1 MKLNRNFAK
10 GIKSTLKG
18 KDVSDREE
26 LKNMIYK
33 MIEKSLLYNKL
44 KDPDVYDDKGTKIYL
59 KELLEV
65 TEHLLNIS
73 EAFIVDKLFI
83 TNMKKLTELNNDREK
98 LNEEISH
105 INNKI
110 NEKINFIE
118 SESNTNEEEKENVKR
133 EIKELEKHRDSKT
146 NKNNKNT
153 EYIKEITEKVLSRI
167 ENIKKNSE
175 DECRELMF
183 LKNLVNEK
191 DIDFDLEDIKNLAYH
206 LYRSGNALN
215 MKSVIQNWNAA
226 FGQKN
231 NILEVC
237 EKYFSAGKLVTSDY
251 FDKMYD
257 FLFNG
262 NNIDLSEYDD
272 KIDGLIT
279 QDIAYS
285 ERKIKNIEFNEDNTV
300 SLQMSIPHY
309 WSLLKSM
316 ELIKNMKD
324 TPSENEKRLL
334 EFREMLNMS
343 ENKENNNVPANE
355 ETENKETFV
364 KLEVDDIGEEI
375 VINSDN
381 KNLKEAESANMEEE
395 VKETVKEEQEIFE
408 HEDKRKTLLIK
419 RIESYKLKPS
429 KVSLKLIS
437 DFIEKNLYLLNDND
451 IKNLLSDE
459 NYPEFNSLFEKYGDV

>member
-10 GIKSTLKG
+10 GIKSTLRG

-73 EAFIVDKLFI
+73 EAFIVDGLFI

-110 NEKINFIE
+110 NEKINFVE

-133 EIKELEKHRDSKT
+133 EIKELEKQRDSKT

-153 EYIKEITEKVLSRI
+153 EYIKEISENVLSRI

-183 LKNLVNEK
+183 LKNLINEK
-191 DIDFDLEDIKNLAYH
+191 DIDFELEDIKNLAYH

-215 MKSVIQNWNAA
+215 MKSVIQNWNAV

-251 FDKMYD
+251 LDSLYN
-257 FLFNG
+257 FLFNE

-279 QDIAYS
+279 EDTVYS
-285 ERKIKNIEFNEDNTV
+285 DRKLKNIEFNEDNTV

-334 EFREMLNMS
+334 EFREMLNMVD
-343 ENKENNNVPANE
+343 N
-355 ETENKETFV
+355 TENKYDSIQQEHKAENTV
-364 KLEVDDIGEEI
+364 MKLEADDIGEEV
-375 VINSDN
+375 VINSN
-381 KNLKEAESANMEEE
+381 ERKEAEKNLKNDEPDSPSSNN
-395 VKETVKEEQEIFE
+395 
-408 HEDKRKTLLIK
+408 DKRKALLIK
-419 RIESYKLKPS
+419 RMETYKLKPS

-437 DFIEKNLYLLNDND
+437 DFIEKNIYLLSDND
-451 IKNLLSDE
+451 IKSLILDE
-459 NYPEFNSLFEKYGDV
+459 NYPEFKSLLEKYGDI

>member
-73 EAFIVDKLFI
+73 EAFIVDGLFI

-110 NEKINFIE
+110 NEKINFVE

-133 EIKELEKHRDSKT
+133 EIKELEKQRDSKT

-153 EYIKEITEKVLSRI
+153 EYIKEISENVLSRI

-191 DIDFDLEDIKNLAYH
+191 DIDFNLEDIKNLAYH

-215 MKSVIQNWNAA
+215 MKSVIQNWNAV

-251 FDKMYD
+251 LDSLYN
-257 FLFNG
+257 FLFNE

-279 QDIAYS
+279 EDTVYS
-285 ERKIKNIEFNEDNTV
+285 DRKIKNIEFNEDNTV

-334 EFREMLNMS
+334 EFREMLNMVD
-343 ENKENNNVPANE
+343 N
-355 ETENKETFV
+355 TENKYDSIQQEHKAENTV
-364 KLEVDDIGEEI
+364 MKLEADDIGEEV
-375 VINSDN
+375 VINSN
-381 KNLKEAESANMEEE
+381 EKTKEPEKDLRNDEPDSPSSNN
-395 VKETVKEEQEIFE
+395 
-408 HEDKRKTLLIK
+408 DKRKALLIK
-419 RIESYKLKPS
+419 RMETYKLKPS

-437 DFIEKNLYLLNDND
+437 DFIEKNIYLLSDND
-451 IKNLLSDE
+451 IKSLILDE
-459 NYPEFNSLFEKYGDV
+459 NYPEFKSLLEKYGDI

>member
-10 GIKSTLKG
+10 GIKSTLRG

-33 MIEKSLLYNKL
+33 MIEKSLLYSKL

-73 EAFIVDKLFI
+73 EAFIVNSLFI
-83 TNMKKLTELNNDREK
+83 TNIKKLTELNNDREK

-133 EIKELEKHRDSKT
+133 EIKELEKERDSKT
-146 NKNNKNT
+146 NKNIKNT
-153 EYIKEITEKVLSRI
+153 EYIKEISEKVLSRI

-175 DECRELMF
+175 EECRELMF

-251 FDKMYD
+251 FDSLYN

-262 NNIDLSEYDD
+262 NNIDLTEYDD

-285 ERKIKNIEFNEDNTV
+285 ERKIKNIEFNEDNSV
-300 SLQMSIPHY
+300 SLQMSVPHY
-309 WSLLKSM
+309 WSLLKSI

-334 EFREMLNMS
+334 EFREMLNMADNT
-343 ENKENNNVPANE
+343 ENDDIQKEP
-355 ETENKETFV
+355 ETENPV
-364 KLEVDDIGEEI
+364 AKLEANDIGEEV
-375 VINSDN
+375 VINSNN

-395 VKETVKEEQEIFE
+395 VKEPVKEEQEIFE

-419 RIESYKLKPS
+419 RIEIYKSKPT

-437 DFIEKNLYLLNDND
+437 DFIEKNIYLLSDNN

-459 NYPEFNSLFEKYGDV
+459 NYPEFNSFLEKHGDV

>member
-1 MKLNRNFAK
+1 MKLNKNFAK

-110 NEKINFIE
+110 NEKSNFIE
-118 SESNTNEEEKENVKR
+118 SESNTNEEEKEIVKR
-133 EIKELEKHRDSKT
+133 EIKELEKERDSKT

-153 EYIKEITEKVLSRI
+153 EYIKEISEQVLSRI

-191 DIDFDLEDIKNLAYH
+191 DIDFELEDIKNLAYH

-237 EKYFSAGKLVTSDY
+237 EKYFSAGKLVKSDY
-251 FDKMYD
+251 FDSLYN

-262 NNIDLSEYDD
+262 NNIDLTEYDD

-279 QDIAYS
+279 EDVAYS
-285 ERKIKNIEFNEDNTV
+285 DRKIKNIEFNEDNTV
-300 SLQMSIPHY
+300 SVTMSIPHY

-334 EFREMLNMS
+334 EFSEMLNMAD
-343 ENKENNNVPANE
+343 N
-355 ETENKETFV
+355 TENKYDSIQKEPETEKTV
-364 KLEVDDIGEEI
+364 MKLEADDIGEEV
-375 VINSDN
+375 VINSN
-381 KNLKEAESANMEEE
+381 ESKEPEKDLRNDEPDSPSLN
-395 VKETVKEEQEIFE
+395 
-408 HEDKRKTLLIK
+408 EDKRKSLLIK
-419 RIESYKLKPS
+419 RMESYKLKLS

-437 DFIEKNLYLLNDND
+437 DFIEKNLYLLSDND

-459 NYPEFNSLFEKYGDV
+459 NYPEFNSLLKKYGDV

>member
-73 EAFIVDKLFI
+73 EAFIVDGLFI

-110 NEKINFIE
+110 NEKINFVE

-133 EIKELEKHRDSKT
+133 EIKELEKQRDSKT

-153 EYIKEITEKVLSRI
+153 EYIKEISENVLSRI

-206 LYRSGNALN
+206 LYRSGNSSN
-215 MKSVIQNWNAA
+215 MKSVIQNWNAV

-251 FDKMYD
+251 LDSLYN
-257 FLFNG
+257 FLFNE

-279 QDIAYS
+279 EDTVYS
-285 ERKIKNIEFNEDNTV
+285 DRKIKNIEFNEDNTV

-334 EFREMLNMS
+334 EFREMLNMVD
-343 ENKENNNVPANE
+343 N
-355 ETENKETFV
+355 TENKYDSIQQEHKAENTV
-364 KLEVDDIGEEI
+364 MKLEADDIGEEV
-375 VINSDN
+375 VINSNETKEPEKDLRNDEPDN
-381 KNLKEAESANMEEE
+381 SPSSNN
-395 VKETVKEEQEIFE
+395 
-408 HEDKRKTLLIK
+408 DKRKALLIK
-419 RIESYKLKPS
+419 RMETYKLKPS

-437 DFIEKNLYLLNDND
+437 DFIEKNIYLLSDND
-451 IKNLLSDE
+451 IKSLILDE
-459 NYPEFNSLFEKYGDV
+459 NYPEFKSLLEKYGDI

>member
-10 GIKSTLKG
+10 GIKSTLRG

-73 EAFIVDKLFI
+73 EAFIVDGLFI

-110 NEKINFIE
+110 NEKINFVE
-118 SESNTNEEEKENVKR
+118 SESNTNDEEKENVKR
-133 EIKELEKHRDSKT
+133 EIKELEKQRDSKT

-153 EYIKEITEKVLSRI
+153 EYIKEISENVLSRI

-206 LYRSGNALN
+206 LYRSGNSSN
-215 MKSVIQNWNAA
+215 MKSVIQNWNAV

-251 FDKMYD
+251 LDSLYN
-257 FLFNG
+257 FLFNE

-279 QDIAYS
+279 EDTVYS
-285 ERKIKNIEFNEDNTV
+285 DRKIKNIEFNEDNTV

-309 WSLLKSM
+309 WSLIKSI

-334 EFREMLNMS
+334 EFREMLNMVD
-343 ENKENNNVPANE
+343 N
-355 ETENKETFV
+355 TENKYDSIQQERKAENTV
-364 KLEVDDIGEEI
+364 MKLEADDIGEEV
-375 VINSDN
+375 VINSN
-381 KNLKEAESANMEEE
+381 EIKEPEKDLRNDEPDSSSSND
-395 VKETVKEEQEIFE
+395 
-408 HEDKRKTLLIK
+408 DKRKALLIK
-419 RIESYKLKPS
+419 RMETYKLKPS

-437 DFIEKNLYLLNDND
+437 DFIEKNLYLLSDND

-459 NYPEFNSLFEKYGDV
+459 NYPEFKSLLEKYGDI

>member
-73 EAFIVDKLFI
+73 EAFIVDRLFI

-110 NEKINFIE
+110 NEKINFVE

-133 EIKELEKHRDSKT
+133 EIKELEKQRDSKT

-153 EYIKEITEKVLSRI
+153 EYIKEISENVLSRI

-215 MKSVIQNWNAA
+215 MKSVIQNWNAV

-251 FDKMYD
+251 LDKMYD
-257 FLFNG
+257 FLFNK

-279 QDIAYS
+279 EDTIYS
-285 ERKIKNIEFNEDNTV
+285 DRKIKNIEFNEDNTV

-334 EFREMLNMS
+334 EFREMLNMVD
-343 ENKENNNVPANE
+343 N
-355 ETENKETFV
+355 TENKYDSIQQEHKAENTV
-364 KLEVDDIGEEI
+364 MKLEADDIGEEV
-375 VINSDN
+375 VINSN
-381 KNLKEAESANMEEE
+381 EIKEPEKDLRNDEPDSPSSNN
-395 VKETVKEEQEIFE
+395 
-408 HEDKRKTLLIK
+408 DKRKALLIK
-419 RIESYKLKPS
+419 RMETYKLKPS

-437 DFIEKNLYLLNDND
+437 DFIEKNIYLLSDND
-451 IKNLLSDE
+451 IKSLILDE
-459 NYPEFNSLFEKYGDV
+459 NYPEFKSLLEKYGDI

>member
-10 GIKSTLKG
+10 GIKSTLRG

-59 KELLEV
+59 KELLKV

-73 EAFIVDKLFI
+73 EAFIVDGLFI

-110 NEKINFIE
+110 NEKINFVE
-118 SESNTNEEEKENVKR
+118 SESNTNDEEKENVKR
-133 EIKELEKHRDSKT
+133 EIKELEKQRDSKT

-153 EYIKEITEKVLSRI
+153 EYIKEISENVLSRI

-191 DIDFDLEDIKNLAYH
+191 DIDFELEDIKNLAYH

-215 MKSVIQNWNAA
+215 MKSVIQNWNAV

-251 FDKMYD
+251 LDSLYN
-257 FLFNG
+257 FLFNE

-279 QDIAYS
+279 EDTVYS
-285 ERKIKNIEFNEDNTV
+285 DRKIKNIEFNEDNTV

-334 EFREMLNMS
+334 EFREMLNMVD
-343 ENKENNNVPANE
+343 N
-355 ETENKETFV
+355 TENKYDSIQQEHKAENTFM
-364 KLEVDDIGEEI
+364 KLEADDIGEEV
-375 VINSDN
+375 VINSN
-381 KNLKEAESANMEEE
+381 EIKEPEKDLRNDEPDSPSSNN
-395 VKETVKEEQEIFE
+395 
-408 HEDKRKTLLIK
+408 DKRKALLIK
-419 RIESYKLKPS
+419 RMETYKLKPS

-437 DFIEKNLYLLNDND
+437 DFIEKNIYLLSDND
-451 IKNLLSDE
+451 IKSLILDE
-459 NYPEFNSLFEKYGDV
+459 NYPEFKSLLEKYGDI

>member
-1 MKLNRNFAK
+1 MKLNKNFAK

-33 MIEKSLLYNKL
+33 MIEKSLLYSKL

-98 LNEEISH
+98 LNEEISY

-110 NEKINFIE
+110 NEKINFVK
-118 SESNTNEEEKENVKR
+118 SESNTNQEEKEIVER
-133 EIKELEKHRDSKT
+133 EIKELEKERDSKT
-146 NKNNKNT
+146 NKNTKNT
-153 EYIKEITEKVLSRI
+153 EYIKEISEQVLSRI

-191 DIDFDLEDIKNLAYH
+191 DVYFDLEDIKNLAYH

-215 MKSVIQNWNAA
+215 MKDVIQNWNAV
-226 FGQKN
+226 FGQKD

-251 FDKMYD
+251 FESLYN

-262 NNIDLSEYDD
+262 NNIDLTEYDE

-279 QDIAYS
+279 EDFAYS
-285 ERKIKNIEFNEDNTV
+285 DRKIKNIKFNEDNTV

-334 EFREMLNMS
+334 EFREMLNMADNT
-343 ENKENNNVPANE
+343 ENDNIQKEP
-355 ETENKETFV
+355 ETEKPVT
-364 KLEVDDIGEEI
+364 KLEADDIGEEI

-395 VKETVKEEQEIFE
+395 VKEPVKEEQEISE
-408 HEDKRKTLLIK
+408 YEDKRKTLLIK
-419 RIESYKLKPS
+419 RIDSYKSKPS

-437 DFIEKNLYLLNDND
+437 DFIEKNPYLLSDKD
-451 IKNLLSDE
+451 IKHLLSDE
-459 NYPEFNSLFEKYGDV
+459 NYSEFNSLLEKHGDV

>member
-10 GIKSTLKG
+10 GIKSTLRG

-73 EAFIVDKLFI
+73 EAFIVDRLFI

-110 NEKINFIE
+110 NEKINFVE

-133 EIKELEKHRDSKT
+133 EIKELEKQRDSKT

-153 EYIKEITEKVLSRI
+153 EYIKEISENVLSRI

-215 MKSVIQNWNAA
+215 MKSVNQNWNAV

-251 FDKMYD
+251 LDSLYN
-257 FLFNG
+257 FLFNE

-279 QDIAYS
+279 EDTVYS
-285 ERKIKNIEFNEDNTV
+285 DRKIKNIEFNEDNTV

-334 EFREMLNMS
+334 EFREMLNMVD
-343 ENKENNNVPANE
+343 N
-355 ETENKETFV
+355 TENKYDSIQQEHKAENTV
-364 KLEVDDIGEEI
+364 MKLEADDIGEEV
-375 VINSDN
+375 VINSN
-381 KNLKEAESANMEEE
+381 EIKEPEKDLRN
-395 VKETVKEEQEIFE
+395 
-408 HEDKRKTLLIK
+408 DKT
-419 RIESYKLKPS
+419 
-429 KVSLKLIS
+429 
-437 DFIEKNLYLLNDND
+437 
-451 IKNLLSDE
+451 
-459 NYPEFNSLFEKYGDV
+459 YGNI

>member
-73 EAFIVDKLFI
+73 EAFIVDGLFI

-110 NEKINFIE
+110 NEKINFVE

-133 EIKELEKHRDSKT
+133 EIKELEKQRDSKT

-153 EYIKEITEKVLSRI
+153 EYIKEISENVLSRI

-215 MKSVIQNWNAA
+215 MKSVIQNWNAV

-251 FDKMYD
+251 LDSLYN
-257 FLFNG
+257 FLFNE

-279 QDIAYS
+279 EDTVYS
-285 ERKIKNIEFNEDNTV
+285 DRKIKNIEFNEDNTV

-334 EFREMLNMS
+334 EFREMLNMVD
-343 ENKENNNVPANE
+343 N
-355 ETENKETFV
+355 TENKYDSIQQEHKAENTV
-364 KLEVDDIGEEI
+364 MKLEADDIGEEV
-375 VINSDN
+375 VINSNETKEPEKDLRNDEPDN
-381 KNLKEAESANMEEE
+381 SPSSNN
-395 VKETVKEEQEIFE
+395 
-408 HEDKRKTLLIK
+408 DKRKALLIK
-419 RIESYKLKPS
+419 RMETYKLKPS

-437 DFIEKNLYLLNDND
+437 DFIEKNIYLLSDND
-451 IKNLLSDE
+451 IKSLILDE
-459 NYPEFNSLFEKYGDV
+459 NYPEFKSLLEKYGDI

>member
-1 MKLNRNFAK
+1 MKLNKNFAK

-33 MIEKSLLYNKL
+33 MIEKSLLYSKL

-98 LNEEISH
+98 LNEEISY

-110 NEKINFIE
+110 NEKINFVK
-118 SESNTNEEEKENVKR
+118 SESNTNQEEKEIVER
-133 EIKELEKHRDSKT
+133 EIKELEKERDSKT
-146 NKNNKNT
+146 NKNTKNT
-153 EYIKEITEKVLSRI
+153 EYIKEISEQVLSRI

-191 DIDFDLEDIKNLAYH
+191 DVDFDLEDIKNLAYH

-215 MKSVIQNWNAA
+215 MKDVIQNWNAV
-226 FGQKN
+226 FGQKD

-251 FDKMYD
+251 FESLYN

-262 NNIDLSEYDD
+262 NNIDLTEYDD

-279 QDIAYS
+279 EDVAYS
-285 ERKIKNIEFNEDNTV
+285 DRKIKNIEFNEDNTV

-334 EFREMLNMS
+334 EFREMLNMADNT
-343 ENKENNNVPANE
+343 ENDDIQKEP
-355 ETENKETFV
+355 ETEKPVT
-364 KLEVDDIGEEI
+364 KLEADDIGEEI

-395 VKETVKEEQEIFE
+395 VKEPVKEEQEISE
-408 HEDKRKTLLIK
+408 YEDKRKTLLIK
-419 RIESYKLKPS
+419 RIDSYKSKPS

-437 DFIEKNLYLLNDND
+437 DFIEKNPYLLSDKD
-451 IKNLLSDE
+451 IKHLLSDE
-459 NYPEFNSLFEKYGDV
+459 NYSEFNSLLEKHGDV

>member
-1 MKLNRNFAK
+1 MKLNKNFAK

-33 MIEKSLLYNKL
+33 MIEKSLLYSKL

-98 LNEEISH
+98 LNEEISY

-110 NEKINFIE
+110 NEKINFVK
-118 SESNTNEEEKENVKR
+118 SESNTNQEEKEIVER
-133 EIKELEKHRDSKT
+133 EIKELEKERDSKT
-146 NKNNKNT
+146 NKNTKNT
-153 EYIKEITEKVLSRI
+153 EYIKEISEQVLSRI

-191 DIDFDLEDIKNLAYH
+191 DVDFDLEDIKNLAYH

-215 MKSVIQNWNAA
+215 MKDVIQNWNAV
-226 FGQKN
+226 FGQKD

-251 FDKMYD
+251 FESLYN

-279 QDIAYS
+279 EDVAYS
-285 ERKIKNIEFNEDNTV
+285 DRKIKNIKFNEDNTV

-334 EFREMLNMS
+334 EFREMLNMVDNT
-343 ENKENNNVPANE
+343 ENDDIQKES
-355 ETENKETFV
+355 ETEKPVT
-364 KLEVDDIGEEI
+364 KLEADDIGEEV
-375 VINSDN
+375 VINSN
-381 KNLKEAESANMEEE
+381 KTKEPE
-395 VKETVKEEQEIFE
+395 KEIQNVE
-408 HEDKRKTLLIK
+408 HNNPSINEDKRKTLLIK
-419 RIESYKLKPS
+419 RIDSYKSKPS

-437 DFIEKNLYLLNDND
+437 DFIEKNPYLLSDKD
-451 IKNLLSDE
+451 IKHLLSDE
-459 NYPEFNSLFEKYGDV
+459 NYSEFNSLLEKYGDL

>member
-73 EAFIVDKLFI
+73 EAFIVDGLFI

-110 NEKINFIE
+110 NEKINFVE

-133 EIKELEKHRDSKT
+133 EIKELEKQRDSKT

-153 EYIKEITEKVLSRI
+153 EYIKEISENVLSRI

-206 LYRSGNALN
+206 LYRSGNSSN
-215 MKSVIQNWNAA
+215 MKSVIQNWNAV

-251 FDKMYD
+251 FDSLYN
-257 FLFNG
+257 FLFNE

-279 QDIAYS
+279 EDTVYS
-285 ERKIKNIEFNEDNTV
+285 DRKIKNIEFNEDNTV

-334 EFREMLNMS
+334 EFREMLNMVD
-343 ENKENNNVPANE
+343 N
-355 ETENKETFV
+355 TENKYDSIQQEHKAENTV
-364 KLEVDDIGEEI
+364 MKLEADDIGEEV
-375 VINSDN
+375 VINSNETKEPEKDLRNDEPDN
-381 KNLKEAESANMEEE
+381 SPSSNN
-395 VKETVKEEQEIFE
+395 
-408 HEDKRKTLLIK
+408 DKRKALLIK
-419 RIESYKLKPS
+419 RMETYKLKPS

-437 DFIEKNLYLLNDND
+437 DFIEKNIYLLSDND
-451 IKNLLSDE
+451 IKSLILDE
-459 NYPEFNSLFEKYGDV
+459 NYPEFKSLLEKYGDI

>member
-10 GIKSTLKG
+10 GIKSTLRG

-73 EAFIVDKLFI
+73 EAFIVDKVFI

-110 NEKINFIE
+110 NEKINFVE

-133 EIKELEKHRDSKT
+133 EIKELEKQRDSKT

-153 EYIKEITEKVLSRI
+153 EYIKEITENVLSRI

-206 LYRSGNALN
+206 LYRSGNSSN
-215 MKSVIQNWNAA
+215 MKSVIQNWNAV

-257 FLFNG
+257 FLFNE

-285 ERKIKNIEFNEDNTV
+285 ERKIKTIEFNEDNTV

-334 EFREMLNMS
+334 EFREMLNMVD
-343 ENKENNNVPANE
+343 N
-355 ETENKETFV
+355 TENKYENIQQERKAENTV
-364 KLEVDDIGEEI
+364 MKLEADDIGEEV
-375 VINSDN
+375 VINSN
-381 KNLKEAESANMEEE
+381 ETKESEKDLRNDEPDSPSLND
-395 VKETVKEEQEIFE
+395 
-408 HEDKRKTLLIK
+408 DKRKALLIK
-419 RIESYKLKPS
+419 RMETYKLKPS

-437 DFIEKNLYLLNDND
+437 DFIEKNIYLLSDND

-459 NYPEFNSLFEKYGDV
+459 NYPEFNSLLKKYGDV

>member
-10 GIKSTLKG
+10 GIKSTLRG

-73 EAFIVDKLFI
+73 EAFIVDKVFI

-110 NEKINFIE
+110 NEKINFVE

-133 EIKELEKHRDSKT
+133 EIKELEKQRDSKT

-153 EYIKEITEKVLSRI
+153 EYIKEISENVLSRI

-175 DECRELMF
+175 DECSELMF

-206 LYRSGNALN
+206 LYRSGNSSN
-215 MKSVIQNWNAA
+215 MKSVIQNWNAV

-251 FDKMYD
+251 LDSLYN
-257 FLFNG
+257 FLFNE

-279 QDIAYS
+279 EDTVYS
-285 ERKIKNIEFNEDNTV
+285 DRKIKNIEFNEDNTV
-300 SLQMSIPHY
+300 TLQMSIPHY

-334 EFREMLNMS
+334 EFREMLNMVD
-343 ENKENNNVPANE
+343 N
-355 ETENKETFV
+355 TENKYDSIQQERKAENTV
-364 KLEVDDIGEEI
+364 MKLEADDIGEEV
-375 VINSDN
+375 VINSN
-381 KNLKEAESANMEEE
+381 EKTKEPEKDLRNDEPDSPSSNN
-395 VKETVKEEQEIFE
+395 
-408 HEDKRKTLLIK
+408 DKRKALLIK
-419 RIESYKLKPS
+419 RMETYKLKPS

-451 IKNLLSDE
+451 IKSLLLDE
-459 NYPEFNSLFEKYGDV
+459 NYPEFKSLLEKYGDI

>member
-73 EAFIVDKLFI
+73 EAFIVDRLFI

-110 NEKINFIE
+110 NEKINFVE

-133 EIKELEKHRDSKT
+133 EIKELEKQRDSKT

-153 EYIKEITEKVLSRI
+153 EYIKEISENVLSRI

-215 MKSVIQNWNAA
+215 MKSVIQNWNAV

-251 FDKMYD
+251 LDSLYN
-257 FLFNG
+257 FLFNE

-279 QDIAYS
+279 EDTVYS
-285 ERKIKNIEFNEDNTV
+285 DRKIKNIEFNEDNTV

-334 EFREMLNMS
+334 EFREMLNMVD
-343 ENKENNNVPANE
+343 N
-355 ETENKETFV
+355 TENKYDSIQQEHKAENTV
-364 KLEVDDIGEEI
+364 MKLEADDIGEEV
-375 VINSDN
+375 VINSN
-381 KNLKEAESANMEEE
+381 EIKEPEKDLRNDEPDSPSSNN
-395 VKETVKEEQEIFE
+395 
-408 HEDKRKTLLIK
+408 DKRKALLIK
-419 RIESYKLKPS
+419 RMETYKLKPS

-437 DFIEKNLYLLNDND
+437 DFIEKNIYLLSDND
-451 IKNLLSDE
+451 IKSLILDE
-459 NYPEFNSLFEKYGDV
+459 NYPEFKSLLEKYGDI

>member
-1 MKLNRNFAK
+1 MKLNKNFAK
-10 GIKSTLKG
+10 GIKSTLRG

-33 MIEKSLLYNKL
+33 MIEKSLLYSKL

-73 EAFIVDKLFI
+73 EAFIVDRLFI

-110 NEKINFIE
+110 NEKINFVE

-133 EIKELEKHRDSKT
+133 EIKELEKQRDSKT

-153 EYIKEITEKVLSRI
+153 EYIKEITENVLSRI

-206 LYRSGNALN
+206 LYRSGNSSN
-215 MKSVIQNWNAA
+215 MKSVIQNWNAV

-257 FLFNG
+257 FLFNE

-279 QDIAYS
+279 EDTVYS
-285 ERKIKNIEFNEDNTV
+285 DRKIKNIEFNEDNTV

-334 EFREMLNMS
+334 EFREMLNMVD
-343 ENKENNNVPANE
+343 N
-355 ETENKETFV
+355 TENKYENIQQERKAENTV
-364 KLEVDDIGEEI
+364 MKLEADDIGEEV
-375 VINSDN
+375 VINSN
-381 KNLKEAESANMEEE
+381 ETKESEKDLRNDEPDSPSLND
-395 VKETVKEEQEIFE
+395 
-408 HEDKRKTLLIK
+408 DKRKALLIK
-419 RIESYKLKPS
+419 RMETYKLKPS

-437 DFIEKNLYLLNDND
+437 DFIEKNIYLLSDND

-459 NYPEFNSLFEKYGDV
+459 NYPEFKSLLEKYGDV

>member
-73 EAFIVDKLFI
+73 EAFIVDRLFI

-110 NEKINFIE
+110 NEKINFVE

-133 EIKELEKHRDSKT
+133 EIKELEKQRDLKT

-153 EYIKEITEKVLSRI
+153 EYIKEISENVLSRI

-215 MKSVIQNWNAA
+215 MKSVIQNWNAV

-251 FDKMYD
+251 LDSLYN
-257 FLFNG
+257 FLFNE

-279 QDIAYS
+279 EDTVYS
-285 ERKIKNIEFNEDNTV
+285 DRKIKNIEFNEDNTV

-334 EFREMLNMS
+334 EFREMLNMVD
-343 ENKENNNVPANE
+343 N
-355 ETENKETFV
+355 TENKYDSIQQEHKAENTV
-364 KLEVDDIGEEI
+364 MKLEADDIGEEV
-375 VINSDN
+375 VINSN
-381 KNLKEAESANMEEE
+381 EIKEPEKDLRNDEPDSPSSNN
-395 VKETVKEEQEIFE
+395 
-408 HEDKRKTLLIK
+408 DKRKALLIK
-419 RIESYKLKPS
+419 RMETYKLKPS

-437 DFIEKNLYLLNDND
+437 DFIEKNIYLLSDND
-451 IKNLLSDE
+451 IKSLILDE
-459 NYPEFNSLFEKYGDV
+459 NYPEFKSLLEKYGDI